1 MAHFRRERAG
11 KLYRIHWWVLR
22 DPPVGHPRSA
32 VVVQLSLSVRIAEA
46 FGAKDRAL
54 MPFEE
59 LAQIAANVGYDALCI
74 RASQAGI
81 DTSLERRLEMVSLL
95 DDLGLGV
102 TMVTGDESTAAND
115 DDASAPLRNIRPHLD
130 LAQQFRSPL
139 VRVMIK
145 TDSDIEFARSAAAEA
160 AARGLRLAH
169 QMHVGTLLE
178 TIDEAT
184 AIVERVGLE
193 GFGITLEPANMIA
206 CGEDCGPDAIARLA
220 PFLVNVY
227 LQNQVVDEYGPTAIR
242 RRDSIVR
249 VRNIPLDADEG
260 IDFNAIFEALR
271 TSGYDGPVTVHQS
284 AIEGLPIEDSAR
296 RYYEL
301 LSNYMRY

>member
-1 MAHFRRERAG
+1 M
-11 KLYRIHWWVLR
+11 L
-22 DPPVGHPRSA
+22 
-32 VVVQLSLSVRIAEA
+32 LSLSVRIAEA

-59 LAQIAANVGYDALCI
+59 LARMAANLGYDALCM

-81 DTSLERRLEMVSLL
+81 DTPLERRREMVSLL
-95 DDLGLGV
+95 DELGLAV
-102 TMVTGDESTAAND
+102 TMVTGDVSTAAND
-115 DDASAPLRNIRPHLD
+115 AAAAAALQNTGPHLD
-130 LAQQFRSPL
+130 LAEQFRSPL

-145 TDSDIEFARSAAAEA
+145 EESDIELARRAAAEA

-169 QMHVGTLLE
+169 QMHVGTLFE

-184 AIVERVGLE
+184 AIVERVGLD
-193 GFGITLEPANMIA
+193 GFGVTLEPANMIA
-206 CGEDCGPDAIARLA
+206 CGDDCGPDAIARLA
-220 PFLVNVY
+220 PYLVNVY
-227 LQNQVVDEYGPTAIR
+227 LQNQLVDENGPTVVR

-249 VRNIPLDADEG
+249 VRNIPLDAEEG
-260 IDFNAIFEALR
+260 IDLDAIFEGLR
-271 TSGYDGPVTVHQS
+271 AIRYNGPVTVHQS

-301 LSNYMRY
+301 LSSYVQH